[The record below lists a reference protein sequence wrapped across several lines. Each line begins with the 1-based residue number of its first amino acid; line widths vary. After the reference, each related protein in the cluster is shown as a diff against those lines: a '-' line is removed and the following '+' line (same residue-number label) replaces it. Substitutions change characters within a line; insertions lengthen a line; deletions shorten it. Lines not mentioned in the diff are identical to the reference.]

1 MHKHKQ
7 SQCKRKVKHRKNLMG
22 LIIFCITVCIVFMF
36 AYYQNLR
43 KEISVRQEWLETV
56 LTREKKWILEN
67 QGPEG
72 EFYMNGSK
80 AGDVNPYFACMA
92 ALGLLAETKNCPM
105 TETEQKA
112 VGRYLDWHTGVLL
125 ETDGKMGIYRKEGG
139 ELIYKEKADSE
150 DGYLGMYLFL
160 MGKYLEKTEST
171 DLPES
176 WKNGISLALKK
187 IQSLMQDGIT
197 QVSEEN
203 TTVYLMDNLE
213 VWKGLYEL
221 ELAGLEDTQAISEIR
236 KKIQKQIEKI
246 FWDDANQR
254 WRIIGNS
261 DRYHQT
267 EFYPDGVAQIY
278 PLIYEFPVKEKK
290 KQKVLY
296 DQFTERFQWQ
306 KLNKKRTGFLWAMTG
321 MAAAQMRDINNLVEL
336 VGNYETEYCK
346 KRKYPLYTGE
356 AGWICMEC
364 EKLYSLYEKNKN
376 RIYTMY
382 MILCR
387 VNKRILSQFSK
398 IVPVKTAYL
407 QYAVC
412 GC

>member
-43 KEISVRQEWLETV
+43 KEIDARQKWLETV
-56 LTREKKWILEN
+56 LIREKKWILEN

-72 EFYMNGSK
+72 EIYMNGSK

-92 ALGLLAETKNCPM
+92 ALGLLAETKNCPI
-105 TETEQKA
+105 TETEKKA
-112 VGRYLDWHTGVLL
+112 VGRYLDWHIGILL

-290 KQKVLY
+290 KQKILY
-296 DQFTERFQWQ
+296 KQFTERFQWQ
-306 KLNKKRTGFLWAMTG
+306 KLNKKRNGFL
-321 MAAAQMRDINNLVEL
+321 
-336 VGNYETEYCK
+336 
-346 KRKYPLYTGE
+346 
-356 AGWICMEC
+356 
-364 EKLYSLYEKNKN
+364 
-376 RIYTMY
+376 
-382 MILCR
+382 
-387 VNKRILSQFSK
+387 
-398 IVPVKTAYL
+398 
-407 QYAVC
+407 
-412 GC
+412 

>member
-1 MHKHKQ
+1 
-7 SQCKRKVKHRKNLMG
+7 
-22 LIIFCITVCIVFMF
+22 MF
-36 AYYQNLR
+36 IYYQNLR
-43 KEISVRQEWLETV
+43 KEIDARQKWLETV
-56 LTREKKWILEN
+56 LTGEKKWILEN

-92 ALGLLAETKNCPM
+92 ALGLLAETKNCPI
-105 TETEQKA
+105 TETEKKA
-112 VGRYLDWHTGVLL
+112 VGRYLDWHTGILL
-125 ETDGKMGIYRKEGG
+125 ETDGKMGIYRKENGK
-139 ELIYKEKADSE
+139 LIYKEKADSE

-160 MGKYLEKTEST
+160 MGKYLGKTENT

-176 WKNGISLALKK
+176 WKKGISLALKK

-221 ELAGLEDTQAISEIR
+221 ELAGIEDTQAISEIR
-236 KKIQKQIEKI
+236 KKIQRQIEKK

-261 DRYHQT
+261 DLYHPA

-296 DQFTERFQWQ
+296 DQFTESFQWQ
-306 KLNKKRTGFLWAMTG
+306 KLNKKRTGFLWTITG
-321 MAAAQMRDINNLVEL
+321 MAAAQMGDIHNLVEL
-336 VGNYETEYCK
+336 IGNYETEYCK
-346 KRKYPLYTGE
+346 ERKYPLYTGE

-364 EKLYSLYEKNKN
+364 EKLYKLYERKIK
-376 RIYTMY
+376 TGF
-382 MILCR
+382 ILC
-387 VNKRILSQFSK
+387 
-398 IVPVKTAYL
+398 A
-407 QYAVC
+407 
-412 GC
+412 

>member
-7 SQCKRKVKHRKNLMG
+7 SQCKRKVKHRKSVMV
-22 LIIFCITVCIVFMF
+22 LIIFCITVCIAFMF
-36 AYYQNLR
+36 AYYQNLK
-43 KEISVRQEWLETV
+43 KEIAVRQEWLETV
-56 LTREKKWILEN
+56 LPREKKWILEN

-72 EFYMNGSK
+72 EIYMNGSK

-112 VGRYLDWHTGVLL
+112 VGRYLDWHTGILL
-125 ETDGKMGIYRKEGG
+125 ETDGKMGVYRKEGG
-139 ELIYKEKADSE
+139 KLIYKEKADSE

-160 MGKYLEKTEST
+160 MGKYLGKTENT

-176 WKNGISLALKK
+176 WIKGISLALKK
-187 IQSLMQDGIT
+187 IQSLIHDGVT

-221 ELAGLEDTQAISEIR
+221 ELAGLEDTQTIREMR
-236 KKIQKQIEKI
+236 KKIQERIEKI

-306 KLNKKRTGFLWAMTG
+306 KLKRAGFVWAITG
-321 MAAAQMRDINNLVEL
+321 MAAAQIRDIDNLVEFI
-336 VGNYETEYCK
+336 GNYETEYCK
-346 KRKYPLYTGE
+346 ERKYPLYTGE

-364 EKLYSLYEKNKN
+364 EKLYGLYE
-376 RIYTMY
+376 R
-382 MILCR
+382 
-387 VNKRILSQFSK
+387 K
-398 IVPVKTAYL
+398 IRTAFIPWI
-407 QYAVC
+407 
-412 GC
+412 

>member
-72 EFYMNGSK
+72 EIYMNGSK

-246 FWDDANQR
+246 FWDDVNQR

-336 VGNYETEYCK
+336 VGNYETKYCK

-364 EKLYSLYEKNKN
+364 EKLYGLYE
-376 RIYTMY
+376 R
-382 MILCR
+382 
-387 VNKRILSQFSK
+387 K
-398 IVPVKTAYL
+398 IKTAFIP
-407 QYAVC
+407 C
-412 GC
+412 I